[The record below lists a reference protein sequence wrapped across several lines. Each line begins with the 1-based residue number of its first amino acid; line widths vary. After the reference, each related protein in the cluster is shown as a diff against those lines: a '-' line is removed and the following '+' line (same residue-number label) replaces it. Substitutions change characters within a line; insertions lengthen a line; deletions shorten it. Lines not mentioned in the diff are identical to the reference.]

1 MTLMDQPEVAALPPQ
16 HAIARDLANKKR
28 RERAFYRECVLD
40 GRLSIGELFMD
51 PPPALAGMTLVGVM
65 GLTRRSRS
73 FAPWQQRV
81 GRRAVLDG
89 VNLLQPV
96 DRASEHSRRW
106 CARNAPRPRVE
117 GRVRVP

>member
-1 MTLMDQPEVAALPPQ
+1 MTLLDQAEAPEQWAV
-16 HAIARDLANKKR
+16 ARDLANKKR

-40 GRLSIGELFMD
+40 GRVSVADLFMD
-51 PPPALAGMTLVGVM
+51 PPEALAGMTLIGVM

-73 FAPWQQRV
+73 FASWQQRV
-81 GRRAVLDG
+81 GKRAVLDG